1 MLTAGTRLG
10 PYEVLSAVG
19 AGGMGEVYRGRDTRL
34 DRTVAIKILPADL
47 SSNLDLKQR
56 FEREA
61 RTISSLSHPYICALY
76 DIGHQDGIDYLVMEF
91 LEGETLSERLN
102 KGALPMDQV
111 LRYGMQIADAL
122 NKAHHQG
129 IVHRDLKPGNIMIT
143 KSGVKLLDFGLAKL
157 HAPVQQF
164 VSGVSALPTQQR
176 DLTAEGTII
185 GTLQYMS
192 PEQLEGRDADAR
204 TDLFAL
210 GLVLYEMATGR
221 KAFTGKSQAS
231 LIAAILSSE
240 PTPISTIQPMSP
252 PAFDRVVKTC
262 LAKDPDD
269 RWQTAHDVML
279 ELKWIDEGISRSDIS
294 PAAQS
299 IRKRQ
304 GRLAWAVA
312 LLSILGM
319 ISFAVAYFQIS
330 KAKVPSMRFQIQP
343 PENTQ
348 LNVSSEGGPAVLAPD
363 GHALC
368 FSAINTSAESL
379 LYVQTVGNLSA
390 KPLPGTVGGTY
401 PFWSDD
407 SKSIA
412 FIANG
417 KLKTI
422 DSNGGPT
429 LTLCDARISRGGTWA
444 GDIILFAPETT
455 STIYRVSAKGGTPQ
469 PVTKID
475 TSKHSTH
482 RWPFFLPDGKHFLYL
497 AASHEHNL
505 EHDGIYFAS
514 LDGKEN
520 HLVVRTNS
528 NADFASNSL
537 LYLRDND
544 LMVQRFETNKGE
556 LKGDPTLI
564 TQNVHFDKATWRGY
578 FSASKNNRLT
588 FQTRQGTGALADT
601 KLIWFDRSGKELGS
615 IGEKDSFFI
624 GSLSADEKKL
634 VVQIGEPGD
643 IWIYDLVRESR
654 LPLLRT
660 PRDEGYPLLAP
671 DGKYIAYRA
680 SIPGKVMDI
689 YIRPVDLHGEERLVF
704 KASQFAWP
712 SDWSPDGKFLL
723 LTIADTD
730 LLLSLK
736 QSDVFVIPFDRNQT
750 PIPFLNE
757 STIEALPQFSPD
769 GKWVAYTSMVPQTMS
784 PEVYVVPFDPLNLQ
798 QAKKSIS
805 QISFNGGYS
814 PKWRKDGREIFYL
827 TLDRTLMAAKVEI
840 KPDKVEV
847 LSTQALFKTKQKIE
861 DPTFCV
867 SNDGKRF
874 LIDTMESMKAAPIT
888 LILNWAADHEN

>member
-1 MLTAGTRLG
+1 LGYGDKAVTSLTSGSKLG
-10 PYEVLSAVG
+10 PYEILAPVG
-19 AGGMGEVYRGRDTRL
+19 AGGMGEVYRGKDTRL
-34 DRTVAIKILPADL
+34 DRIVAIKVLPSHL
-47 SSNLDLKQR
+47 SSNADLKQR

-61 RTISSLSHPYICALY
+61 RTISSLSHPNICSLY

-91 LEGETLSERLN
+91 LEGETLADRLN

-122 NKAHHQG
+122 EKAHKQG

-157 HAPVQQF
+157 HAPVQQL
-164 VSGVSALPTQQR
+164 VSGISALPTEQR

-192 PEQLEGRDADAR
+192 PEQLEGRETDGR

-252 PAFDRVVKTC
+252 SAFDRVVKTC

-279 ELKWIDEGISRSDIS
+279 ELKWIDESISRSDIS

-312 LLSILGM
+312 LLAMLGM
-319 ISFAVAYFQIS
+319 VGFAVAYFQIS
-330 KAKVPSMRFQIQP
+330 KAKAPSMRFQIQP

-348 LNVSSEGGPAVLAPD
+348 FNVSSEGGPAVFAPD
-363 GHALC
+363 GR
-368 FSAINTSAESL
+368 AISFYAVNTNGESHL
-379 LYVQTVGNLSA
+379 WVQTVGNVSA
-390 KPLPGTVGGTY
+390 KPLAGTEGGAY

-429 LTLCDARISRGGTWA
+429 LTLCEARASRGGTWA
-444 GDIILFAPETT
+444 GDVILFAPETT
-455 STIYRVSAKGGTPQ
+455 GPIYRVSAKGGTPQ
-469 PVTKID
+469 AVTKID

-482 RWPFFLPDGKHFLYL
+482 RWPFFLSDGKHFLYL
-497 AASHEHNL
+497 AASHAHNV
-505 EHDGIYFAS
+505 EQDGIYFAS

-528 NADFASNSL
+528 NADFASNFL

-544 LMVQRFETNKGE
+544 LMAQRFAANKGE

-564 TQNVHFDKATWRGY
+564 TQNVH
-578 FSASKNNRLT
+578 S
-588 FQTRQGTGALADT
+588 
-601 KLIWFDRSGKELGS
+601 
-615 IGEKDSFFI
+615 
-624 GSLSADEKKL
+624 DEKKF
-634 VVQIGEPGD
+634 VVQIGDPGD
-643 IWIYDLVRESR
+643 IWIYDLARRSR
-654 LPLLRT
+654 LPLIRT
-660 PRDEGYPLLAP
+660 PRDEKSPLLSP
-671 DGKYIAYRA
+671 DGKYIAFTA
-680 SIPGKVMDI
+680 GVPGKPTEDI
-689 YIRPVDLHGEERLVF
+689 YIRPVDLQGDERLVF
-704 KASQFAWP
+704 KKSQYAWP
-712 SDWSPDGKFLL
+712 NDWSHDGKFLL
-723 LTIADTD
+723 VTKADSD
-730 LLLSLK
+730 ILPFAK
-736 QSDVFVIPFDRNQT
+736 ESDVFAIP
-750 PIPFLNE
+750 LNGNF
-757 STIEALPQFSPD
+757 STISFLSSPAIEATPQFSPD
-769 GKWVAYTSMVPQTMS
+769 GKWVAYTSMIPGSMS

-798 QAKKSIS
+798 QTKQSIS
-805 QISFNGGYS
+805 QISFNGGFL
-814 PKWRKDGREIFYL
+814 PKWRNDGREIFYL
-827 TLDRTLMAAKVEI
+827 SLDRTLMSATVEI
-840 KPDKVEV
+840 RPDKVEV
-847 LSTQALFKTKQKIE
+847 LSTQALFKTKQKTE
-861 DPTFCV
+861 DPNFSV
-867 SNDGKRF
+867 SKDGKRF
-874 LIDTMESMKAAPIT
+874 LIDTMESTKIAPIN
-888 LILNWAADHEN
+888 LILNWTADFKN